1 MKVKIEMDE
10 SLEDIEVVIKTPVMN
25 ERVQQVQATL
35 FDFSKKQAVIVF
47 YKGSVEYYLSL
58 NDILFFET
66 DEKNVRA
73 HTCDDLYQVKYK
85 KSLFAQ

>member
-25 ERVQQVQATL
+25 ERVQQIQETL

-47 YKGSVEYYLSL
+47 YKDSVEYYL
-58 NDILFFET
+58 
-66 DEKNVRA
+66 
-73 HTCDDLYQVKYK
+73 
-85 KSLFAQ
+85 

>member
-1 MKVKIEMDE
+1 MKVKIEMDK

-47 YKGSVEYYLSL
+47 L
-58 NDILFFET
+58 
-66 DEKNVRA
+66 
-73 HTCDDLYQVKYK
+73 
-85 KSLFAQ
+85 